1 MRSAFVIRL
10 VITSTILS
18 PVAANAQRSGHT
30 ELQLGIGTFLSRDRG
45 WNYAE
50 PIEIS
55 AAMARS
61 AGAFG
66 LEARA
71 SFSKS
76 FTHFG
81 YPAVVPRPRVAYR
94 DGVRAGVGVRVPSS
108 ERSSVSALAGGEIVY
123 NLTEGEPRAATVAAT
138 AGIGLRFGPRKR
150 GMIDLRYVRFAK
162 RLGSS
167 RGFLPLTVAWRL
179 NY

>member
-1 MRSAFVIRL
+1 VIRV
-10 VITSTILS
+10 VIASTLLS
-18 PVAANAQRSGHT
+18 PVAAKAQGSGHA

-45 WNYAE
+45 WNYGE
-50 PIEIS
+50 PLEVS
-55 AAMARS
+55 AAIDRS

-71 SFSKS
+71 SFSRS
-76 FTHFG
+76 FTHIV
-81 YPAVVPRPRVAYR
+81 YPAVVPRPRIAYS
-94 DGVRAGVGVRVPSS
+94 DGVRAGVGVRVPSF

-138 AGIGLRFGPRKR
+138 AGIGLRFGPRRR

-167 RGFLPLTVAWRL
+167 RGILPLALAWRV